1 MSQIASTDQA
11 LKDAKLVSLQ
21 LKKKREDRQRNKE
34 FNSILRNMEINLEN
48 NHLLDKLVD
57 ISSGKWSSVVGPPS
71 PFKKRA

>member
-1 MSQIASTDQA
+1 
-11 LKDAKLVSLQ
+11 
-21 LKKKREDRQRNKE
+21 
-34 FNSILRNMEINLEN
+34 MEINLEN